1 MSDEGLEALEERLGY
16 RFRDRAHL
24 SAALRHASAAEVAG
38 PRTNERLEFLGDAVL
53 GLALSDLLIE
63 RYPASNE
70 GQLSKYR
77 ATLVKTTSFA
87 RKARELG
94 LNEHLTLG
102 RGEERTGGR
111 EKSSILAAAYEAV
124 MGAIFLESGYA
135 QVKSI
140 VICHFGE
147 AIDGVGQLETM
158 DAKTELQ
165 ERLQA
170 THHTTPTYRVVRE
183 EGPDH
188 ARWFVVEV
196 LLGAEVLASG
206 EGGSKRSAEQ
216 AAARQALERTRELA
230 LP

>member
-1 MSDEGLEALEERLGY
+1 MSNRGLEELEERLGY
-16 RFRDRAHL
+16 HFRDPERL
-24 SAALRHASAAEVAG
+24 SAALVHASAAEVVG
-38 PRTNERLEFLGDAVL
+38 PRASERLEFLGDAVL

-63 RYPASNE
+63 RYPTCDE

-77 ATLVKTTSFA
+77 AALVKTSSFA
-87 RKARELG
+87 RKARDLG
-94 LNEHLTLG
+94 LNQHLTLG

-124 MGAIFLESGYA
+124 MGAIFLECGYE

-140 VICHFGE
+140 VLLHFGE
-147 AIDGVGQLETM
+147 GIDGVGQLETM
-158 DAKTELQ
+158 DPKTELQ

-170 THHTTPTYRVVRE
+170 THRTTPTYRVVRA

-196 LLGAEVLASG
+196 VLGAVVLASG
-206 EGGSKRSAEQ
+206 EGQSKRSAEQ
-216 AAARQALERTRELA
+216 AAARRALDQYREVPLQ
-230 LP
+230 

>member
-1 MSDEGLEALEERLGY
+1 MSEAALRELEARLGY
-16 RFRDRAHL
+16 CFRERAHL
-24 SAALRHASAAEVAG
+24 RAALLHASAAEVAG
-38 PRTNERLEFLGDAVL
+38 PRTSERLEFLGDAVL
-53 GLALSDLLIE
+53 GLVLSDLLIE
-63 RYPASNE
+63 RYPACSE
-70 GQLSKYR
+70 GHLSKYR
-77 ATLVKTTSFA
+77 ATLVKTASFA

-111 EKSSILAAAYEAV
+111 EKASILAAAYEAV
-124 MGAIFLESGYA
+124 MGAIFLESGYG

-140 VICHFGE
+140 VIRHFGD

-170 THHTTPTYRVVRE
+170 THRTTPTYRIVRE

-206 EGGSKRSAEQ
+206 EGGSKRRAEQ
-216 AAARQALERTRELA
+216 AAARHALERTRDPA
-230 LP
+230 LS